1 MSANAIRPEA
11 AADLG
16 RLVLRVS
23 LGALILL
30 HGIAKIVAGP
40 GAITGLVAKAGFPPS
55 LGYLVYL
62 GEVAAPILLILGL
75 WTRAAA
81 LVTAINMAVAV
92 MLVHRADILSLTK
105 TGGWA
110 IELQAMYLL
119 AAIAVALL
127 GAGRFSLGGRH
138 GRWN

>member
-40 GAITGLVAKAGFPPS
+40 GAITG
-55 LGYLVYL
+55 
-62 GEVAAPILLILGL
+62 
-75 WTRAAA
+75 
-81 LVTAINMAVAV
+81 
-92 MLVHRADILSLTK
+92 
-105 TGGWA
+105 
-110 IELQAMYLL
+110 
-119 AAIAVALL
+119 
-127 GAGRFSLGGRH
+127 FSR
-138 GRWN
+138 RRSC